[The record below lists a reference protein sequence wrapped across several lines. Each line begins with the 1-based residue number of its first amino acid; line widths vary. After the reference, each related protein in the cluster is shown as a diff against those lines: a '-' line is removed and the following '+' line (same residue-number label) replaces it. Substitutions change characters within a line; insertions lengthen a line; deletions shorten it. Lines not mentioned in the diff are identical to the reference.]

1 MSAPIPLD
9 RQIAAAEREVALRR
23 NAYPQFIRRGKL
35 TQEEADRH
43 IAEMEAIVT
52 TLRWL
57 QANEAVVR
65 GAVAWIREQPA
76 VKAMLETFPGSKI
89 VGFRRSET

>member
-23 NAYPQFIRRGKL
+23 NVYKQRIARGQM
-35 TQEEADRH
+35 TQAEADRH
-43 IAEMEAIVT
+43 IAEMEAIVL

-57 QANEAVVR
+57 ADNEAVVR

-89 VGFRRSET
+89 VGFRRSGA